1 MNWRRIIIFL
11 LLLLFS
17 LLIWQQDLLDDN
29 QMPYLKQV
37 FFSIVGIVS
46 VVVIY
51 GFIRRIRNRKL
62 LLKVTKESRG
72 TVTERQLVLKL
83 LKLDFPEKDI
93 FHDLYLRKSNGRYS
107 QIDLVLLSTVG
118 VIVFEVK
125 KNSGWIFGKGNQ
137 SNWTKVLAYGR
148 DKYQFY
154 NPILQNNR
162 HIQNLKAQLKQP
174 ENIPFFSVIVFYGDC
189 DLRNVEFVPH
199 GTYLIKSRRVSD
211 VLHLIVNENASVD
224 YVDRNEVIRVLFEA
238 VRNGDDAEIQRR
250 HIENIQGM
258 LGKSRIFQ

>member
-1 MNWRRIIIFL
+1 
-11 LLLLFS
+11 
-17 LLIWQQDLLDDN
+17 
-29 QMPYLKQV
+29 MPYLKQV

-125 KNSGWIFGKGNQ
+125 KTVAGFLA
-137 SNWTKVLAYGR
+137 KVISQIG
-148 DKYQFY
+148 
-154 NPILQNNR
+154 
-162 HIQNLKAQLKQP
+162 
-174 ENIPFFSVIVFYGDC
+174 
-189 DLRNVEFVPH
+189 
-199 GTYLIKSRRVSD
+199 
-211 VLHLIVNENASVD
+211 
-224 YVDRNEVIRVLFEA
+224 
-238 VRNGDDAEIQRR
+238 QRY
-250 HIENIQGM
+250 
-258 LGKSRIFQ
+258 